1 MKHQIE
7 LKEHELRLLDE
18 RIADSTHAQLERE
31 VIAAEKQFRDDQEL
45 LVAKKEAIGQLTK
58 DIKSLEADIT
68 NLKQSRQSKIGV
80 LEKRFA
86 ESKKEA
92 QKLDSQLKKAQQQ
105 LSELV
110 LEAESAEQELASN
123 SESVS
128 GIQKEIEN
136 LRREEKKLEEKLSD
150 VQGAYDE
157 ANQQL
162 EKRRTN
168 LTMYDQQLKELS
180 VRQSE
185 LSKKRTVL
193 QLERK
198 KTEHKI
204 SRLVK
209 DESDAKVMVKKLEK
223 AHPWIET
230 EKEFF
235 GREHTDYD
243 FQRRD
248 PASANHRLLE
258 LKETQGALSK
268 KINKK
273 VMGMIE
279 KAEQEYQGLMNKRH
293 IIENDKEKITSV
305 IKELDTKKNEA
316 LETTWVKVT
325 KDFGSIFSTLLPGTT
340 AKLDPPANG
349 ASLNLHLGADLA
361 SELTVFVFHRH
372 DSGWPA
378 GSRRL
383 RRRVEGEPD
392 GVEWRPT
399 VSPGTLADPFTAAV
413 QARSHVHPGR
423 GGRRA
428 GPFTHAEHRPDDPVA
443 LFALAVHRG
452 VAQGG
457 HVQQRERGLPDQVRR
472 RRLHRHAHRAFQGK
486 VDQQRHRETT
496 FAFGASFVMA

>member
-31 VIAAEKQFRDDQEL
+31 VIAAEEQFRDDQEL

-58 DIKSLEADIT
+58 EIKSLEDDIT

-86 ESKKEA
+86 ESKKET
-92 QKLDSQLKKAQQQ
+92 QKIDSQLKTAQQQ

-136 LRREEKKLEEKLSD
+136 LRKEEKKLEEKLND

-349 ASLNLHLGADLA
+349 ASLN
-361 SELTVFVFHRH
+361 
-372 DSGWPA
+372 
-378 GSRRL
+378 
-383 RRRVEGEPD
+383 
-392 GVEWRPT
+392 
-399 VSPGTLADPFTAAV
+399 
-413 QARSHVHPGR
+413 
-423 GGRRA
+423 
-428 GPFTHAEHRPDDPVA
+428 
-443 LFALAVHRG
+443 
-452 VAQGG
+452 
-457 HVQQRERGLPDQVRR
+457 
-472 RRLHRHAHRAFQGK
+472 
-486 VDQQRHRETT
+486 
-496 FAFGASFVMA
+496 

>member
-1 MKHQIE
+1 MSHQIE
-7 LKEHELRLLDE
+7 LKEHELRLLDD

-31 VIAAEKQFRDDQEL
+31 VVAAEEQFREDQEQL
-45 LVAKKEAIGQLTK
+45 STKKEAIGLLTK
-58 DIKSLEADIT
+58 EIRSLETDIA

-86 ESKKEA
+86 EAKKET
-92 QKLDSQLKKAQQQ
+92 QKIDGKLKAVQQE

-110 LEAESAEQELASN
+110 LEAESAEQDMAST

-128 GIQKEIEN
+128 GIEKELAT
-136 LRREEKKLEEKLSD
+136 LRKEEKKLEEKLSE

-162 EKRRTN
+162 EKRRSN
-168 LTMYDQQLKELS
+168 LTLCDQQLKEL
-180 VRQSE
+180 VARHSE
-185 LSKKRTVL
+185 LSRKKSSL
-193 QLERK
+193 ELERK

-204 SRLVK
+204 TRLVK
-209 DESDAKVMVKKLEK
+209 DESDAKVLVKKLEK

-305 IKELDTKKNEA
+305 IKELDAKKNEA
-316 LETTWVKVT
+316 LKTTWVKVN
-325 KDFGSIFSTLLPGTT
+325 KDFGSIFSTLLPGTH
-340 AKLDPPANG
+340 AKLDPPSN
-349 ASLNLHLGADLA
+349 
-361 SELTVFVFHRH
+361 
-372 DSGWPA
+372 
-378 GSRRL
+378 
-383 RRRVEGEPD
+383 
-392 GVEWRPT
+392 
-399 VSPGTLADPFTAAV
+399 GTLTMIMRVIEYMFL
-413 QARSHVHPGR
+413 R
-423 GGRRA
+423 
-428 GPFTHAEHRPDDPVA
+428 
-443 LFALAVHRG
+443 
-452 VAQGG
+452 
-457 HVQQRERGLPDQVRR
+457 
-472 RRLHRHAHRAFQGK
+472 
-486 VDQQRHRETT
+486 
-496 FAFGASFVMA
+496 

>member
-1 MKHQIE
+1 MKHQME

-31 VIAAEKQFRDDQEL
+31 VTAAEEQFREDQEQL
-45 LVAKKEAIGQLTK
+45 ITKKQAVGHLTK
-58 DIKSLEADIT
+58 EIQSLEVDIT
-68 NLKQSRQSKIGV
+68 NLKSSRQSKIGV

-92 QKLDSQLKKAQQQ
+92 QRIDSQLKAAQQV

-110 LEAESAEQELASN
+110 LESESAEQELESN
-123 SESVS
+123 AETVT
-128 GIQKEIEN
+128 GIQKELAS
-136 LRREEKKLEEKLSD
+136 LRKEEKKLEDKLSE
-150 VQGAYDE
+150 VQGGYDE

-180 VRQSE
+180 VRLSE
-185 LSKKRTVL
+185 MSKKKTSL

-279 KAEQEYQGLMNKRH
+279 KAEQEYQGLMNKRY

-305 IKELDTKKNEA
+305 IKELDQKKNEA

-340 AKLDPPANG
+340 AKLDPPENGTILDGLQVRVAFGGVWKESLTELSGGQRSLLALSLILSLLLFKPAPMYILDEVDAALDLSHTQNIGQMIRSHFSHSQFIVVSLKEGMFNNANV
-349 ASLNLHLGADLA
+349 
-361 SELTVFVFHRH
+361 VFRTKFV
-372 DSGWPA
+372 
-378 GSRRL
+378 
-383 RRRVEGEPD
+383 D
-392 GVEWRPT
+392 GVST
-399 VSPGTLADPFTAAV
+399 VTRTVPS
-413 QARSHVHPGR
+413 
-423 GGRRA
+423 
-428 GPFTHAEHRPDDPVA
+428 
-443 LFALAVHRG
+443 
-452 VAQGG
+452 
-457 HVQQRERGLPDQVRR
+457 
-472 RRLHRHAHRAFQGK
+472 K
-486 VDQQRHRETT
+486 K
-496 FAFGASFVMA
+496 